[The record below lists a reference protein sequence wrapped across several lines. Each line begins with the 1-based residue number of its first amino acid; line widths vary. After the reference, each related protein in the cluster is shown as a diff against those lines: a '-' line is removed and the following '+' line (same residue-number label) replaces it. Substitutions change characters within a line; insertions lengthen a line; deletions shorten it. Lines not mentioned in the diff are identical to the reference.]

1 MPPHR
6 TVPIGTTGVGFQAN
20 KYLRPRTRP
29 CLVFTPTKSGFD
41 LPSPYESANVF
52 EQAVNFALGF
62 AEGSFVY
69 TDLNLAGFEFLLYHH
84 GQVLPQVLHRRSHDL
99 ICIITE
105 ICDVLGV
112 IGITTVHTILQVQL
126 MPQHLCLGL
135 ILIVRHVSVLLSKVV
150 LSNI

>member
-1 MPPHR
+1 MPPHG
-6 TVPIGTTGVGFQAN
+6 TVPIDPRGRRFQDE
-20 KYLRPRTRP
+20 KYLRPHTRP

-41 LPSPYESANVF
+41 LSSPYEFANVF

-62 AEGSFVY
+62 AEGTFVNA
-69 TDLNLAGFEFLLYHH
+69 DLYFARFEFLLYHH
-84 GQVLPQVLHRRSHDL
+84 SQILSQVLHRGSHDL
-99 ICIITE
+99 ICVVTE
-105 ICDVLGV
+105 LINVLGV

-150 LSNI
+150 LSSI